1 MGVEK
6 VVLGQPEHFEEENVA
21 LTPNPPPPQ
30 LSLSQFSL
38 VHSVPMDQSRDTS
51 TRSLQQPFISGTR
64 LHLFLYD
71 FAVLFGKRDFI
82 PSLLIVRMDLLLPN
96 TFLTLY

>member
-1 MGVEK
+1 M
-6 VVLGQPEHFEEENVA
+6 VLGQPEHFEEENVA
-21 LTPNPPPPQ
+21 LTPSPPPPQ

-38 VHSVPMDQSRDTS
+38 VHSVPMDQIP
-51 TRSLQQPFISGTR
+51 TRSLQQPFFSGTR

-71 FAVLFGKRDFI
+71 FADLFGKRDFI
-82 PSLLIVRMDLLLPN
+82 PSLLVVRMDLLLPN